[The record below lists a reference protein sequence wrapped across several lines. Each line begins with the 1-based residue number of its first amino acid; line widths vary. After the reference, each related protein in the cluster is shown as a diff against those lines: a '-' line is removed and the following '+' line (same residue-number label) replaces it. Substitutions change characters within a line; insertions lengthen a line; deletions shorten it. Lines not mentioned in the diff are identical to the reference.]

1 MAKNWYPVIDDET
14 CIECGKCVSKCTHGV
29 YDKSSPQKPVVIN
42 PNECIDKCHGC
53 GNLCP
58 TGSITYHGDDT
69 GWKPPNA
76 KNKNSCCSSGGNC
89 CESGST
95 VKTVSTT
102 LTFKDHLGA
111 WKARWGIG
119 RMDYTIEPG
128 LYAVGNP
135 NNDSPVFVSAN
146 YKLTFDTLRKN
157 LVGLDCW
164 LLILDTKG
172 INVWCAAGKGT
183 FGTDELV
190 NRIESSELS
199 KYVSHKKLI
208 LPQLGATGVSAHEVK
223 RQIGYDINY
232 GPVRASDIKEYIE
245 AGYKATK
252 EMRTVKFTLW
262 DRLVLTPMELIPALK
277 MSLPVFGVMLAVNIF
292 AKRKFD
298 KTDVAANLGAIITG
312 TVLTP
317 AMLPVI
323 PGKAFALKG
332 WLLGLGFTA
341 SLLGLSGK
349 FKKGNRLLSAGSLLL
364 YPAISSYLAMN
375 FTGSSTYTSPSGVN
389 KEMKKALPFIVGSAA
404 VGAVLTLGIHLF
416 SKRGKT
422 K

>member
-1 MAKNWYPVIDDET
+1 MSEN
-14 CIECGKCVSKCTHGV
+14 
-29 YDKSSPQKPVVIN
+29 
-42 PNECIDKCHGC
+42 
-53 GNLCP
+53 
-58 TGSITYHGDDT
+58 
-69 GWKPPNA
+69 
-76 KNKNSCCSSGGNC
+76 CCSTKSNC
-89 CESGST
+89 CASDGGCT
-95 VKTVSTT
+95 VDPVVKTVSTT
-102 LTFKDHLGA
+102 LTVADYLGA
-111 WKARWGIG
+111 WKTRLGIG
-119 RMDYTIEPG
+119 RMNYKVEPG

-157 LVGLDCW
+157 LDGLNCW

-190 NRIESSELS
+190 RRIETSELS
-199 KYVSHKKLI
+199 KYVSHKKLV

-223 RQIGYDINY
+223 RQSGFDVDY
-232 GPVRASDIKEYIE
+232 GPVRANDIKAYID

-252 EMRTVKFTLW
+252 EMRTVQFNLW

-277 MSLPVFGVMLAVNIF
+277 YSLPVFGVMLLANQF
-292 AKRKFD
+292 AAKPFD
-298 KTDVAANLGAIITG
+298 KTDVAANAGAILAG

-317 AMLPVI
+317 ALLPYT
-323 PGKAFALKG
+323 PGKAFSWKG
-332 WLLGLGFTA
+332 WLLGLGCTA
-341 SLLGLSGK
+341 GILGLSGK
-349 FKKGNRLLSAGSLLL
+349 FKKGNRLLSAGGLLL

-389 KEMKKALPFIVGSAA
+389 KEMKKALPFIVGAA
-404 VGAVLTLGIHLF
+404 ATGAALMLGVHLF
-416 SKRGKT
+416 GGRKT